1 MAGDRTL
8 KLQLLADTK
17 NLIDGLNKGKKESET
32 FADKI
37 DNINRKVGLAFAA
50 MGAAATAMAV
60 KFTKDAIGAA
70 SDLEETISKI
80 GVIFGKSATEVQKFA
95 DSAARNLGQSKQ
107 QALDAAATFAIF
119 GKSAGL
125 SGEALVN
132 FSTDFVQLASDLAS
146 FNNTS
151 PQDAILAIGAALR
164 GESEPLRR
172 YGVLLNDAALKAAA
186 MEMGI
191 YNGTGALTS
200 QQKVL
205 AAQKVIMEQTTL
217 AQGDFARTSDGLAN
231 SQRQIEAAVKD
242 AQTQLGKALLPV
254 MLQLADFTERT
265 LVPALGAFIGGLTGQ
280 GGVTDAFS
288 ETQIAAETWGK
299 RVRGVV
305 DIMKEFKDVAI
316 LLAGVL
322 TTIFVVSK
330 ITAAVQATIALI
342 KGLIAVY
349 NAVRVSAMAAGIAQ
363 MFALNPVL
371 GALGGAA
378 AIGAMGLAIQ
388 KLNAQNAQIG
398 GMGED
403 VTQGLQYDERGYL
416 ISSGGV
422 STGAISDYS
431 GSSFIPDNI
440 VSSLTGGTKGGTSQ
454 ALGGFASV
462 EDMFK
467 RLQAIDQEVKDLTFK
482 YNTGQITKAQAQT
495 ALDKLQKETA
505 MIEGAAGRLGAGTA
519 TGQYGAFQPT
529 DSSRVTF
536 GGGASIQPIT
546 INVNAPSVID
556 ETGFARAV
564 QRAIQASE
572 DRGTY
577 TGGL

>member
-17 NLIDGLNKGKKESET
+17 NLVDGLNKGKKESET

-37 DNINRKVGLAFAA
+37 DKINRKVGLAFAA

-80 GVIFGKSATEVQKFA
+80 GVIFGKSATEIKKFA

-146 FNNTS
+146 FNNTT

-191 YNGTGALTS
+191 YNGTGALTA

-242 AQTQLGKALLPV
+242 VQTELGNALLPL
-254 MLQLADFTERT
+254 MLQLADFTEKT
-265 LVPALGAFIGGLTGQ
+265 VVPALGAFIGGLTGK
-280 GGVTDAFS
+280 GGITDAFS
-288 ETQIAAETWGK
+288 KTQLSADKWGK
-299 RVRGVV
+299 RVRGVI
-305 DIMKEFKDVAI
+305 DLMIEMKDVAVV
-316 LLAGVL
+316 LAQVL
-322 TTIFVVSK
+322 ATIFVVSK
-330 ITAAVQATIALI
+330 ISAAVQGTIALI
-342 KGLIAVY
+342 QGLIKVY
-349 NAVRVSAMAAGIAQ
+349 NALRVSALAAGIAAA
-363 MFALNPVL
+363 FALNP
-371 GALGGAA
+371 ALGIGAGVA
-378 AIGAMGLAIQ
+378 AIATMGTFISLANKQ
-388 KLNAQNAQIG
+388 SSQIG
-398 GMGED
+398 DGGQDLM
-403 VTQGLQYDERGYL
+403 QGLQYDERGY
-416 ISSGGV
+416 IIAPSAASTSAVSSYSGGSFVPDSVAKSLGTGGKSIKELSGGLV
-422 STGAISDYS
+422 SSPEDLIKRLESTSNRISDIQ
-431 GSSFIPDNI
+431 F
-440 VSSLTGGTKGGTSQ
+440 
-454 ALGGFASV
+454 AL
-462 EDMFK
+462 D
-467 RLQAIDQEVKDLTFK
+467 
-482 YNTGQITKAQAQT
+482 TGQISKAKA
-495 ALDKLQKETA
+495 AELLKPIQKEFNMLQRVGESLQMASTPYNMATA
-505 MIEGAAGRLGAGTA
+505 EELRFRQGER
-519 TGQYGAFQPT
+519 
-529 DSSRVTF
+529 
-536 GGGASIQPIT
+536 ASQIV
-546 INVNAPSVID
+546 INVNAPSIID
-556 ETGFARAV
+556 ENGFM
-564 QRAIQASE
+564 RAIQNAE
-572 DRGTY
+572 LNALGRGTLS
-577 TGGL
+577 GGL